1 VDLGKKL
8 IEMRGP
14 NYTPED
20 DQYLR
25 EHYADTPTVDIA
37 KRLDR
42 RSDVIRYHANKL
54 NLHKSKEQ
62 LAVNMFRTALRD
74 RDISKIGDVSEFKK
88 KEGKYYLMIKTET
101 GWIPLHHYNWILENG
116 IIPEG
121 MRVTFK
127 DGDNRNCDITNLELI
142 TQKENMKRNSIHSL
156 YPVALVN
163 AIFTLGILKRKIK
176 EHGE

>member
-1 VDLGKKL
+1 MDLGKKQ
-8 IEMRGP
+8 IEMRGT

-20 DQYLR
+20 DRYLR
-25 EHYADTPTVDIA
+25 EHYADTPTLDLA
-37 KRLDR
+37 KKMGRKPSVLRYRAR
-42 RSDVIRYHANKL
+42 RL

-62 LAVNMFRTALRD
+62 LAATMFKTALRD
-74 RDISKIGDVSEFKK
+74 RTLSKVGDVSEFKK
-88 KEGKYYLMIKTET
+88 TESRRCLMIKTET
-101 GWIPLHHYNWILENG
+101 GWVPLHHYNWILEHG

-121 MRVTFK
+121 EVIIFK
-127 DGDNRNCDITNLELI
+127 DGDYKNCDINNLELI
-142 TQKENMKRNSIHSL
+142 TQVAHMKNNSIHTL